1 MNISFM
7 YTTIIFLFC
16 SSRVIY
22 PMNDVAEVYHHL
34 AEKVYYIDW
43 YCWGLYDESCAK
55 FYISPLYRVCFQLFI

>member
-7 YTTIIFLFC
+7 YSTIIFLFC

-34 AEKVYYIDW
+34 AEKVY
-43 YCWGLYDESCAK
+43 
-55 FYISPLYRVCFQLFI
+55 